1 MQEIFAMMTKNRG
14 ENAKAIKL
22 CLAYLA
28 REAKDSGFEELAQL
42 IDVAAL
48 AAGDVTIDVVH

>member
-1 MQEIFAMMTKNRG
+1 MQEIFVTMTKNRG

-22 CLAYLA
+22 CLAYLS
-28 REAKDSGFEELAQL
+28 REAKDSGFDELAQL

-48 AAGDVTIDVVH
+48 AAGDVPVEVVH